1 MKVKD
6 LIMKLYDFNQEA
18 EITTLYSEMID
29 EFVDRISAEVDSAY
43 PIQCEI
49 VGVDDG
55 G

>member
-1 MKVKD
+1 MIVD
-6 LIMKLYDFNQEA
+6 VVLTIDGLNLDGE
-18 EITTLYSEMID
+18 TID